1 MTMTIYETVDVDC
14 GGGGV
19 GCGRVVGS
27 VAAKS
32 NVNVYHFS
40 EDCEGPGPDVTV
52 PRWSIEPEVQVHQV
66 LQVRELQNVDIAGLL
81 SLRAGRQFEITM
93 CHLSSKGE

>member
-1 MTMTIYETVDVDC
+1 MTMTMTIYETVDGS
-14 GGGGV
+14 GGGGG

-66 LQVRELQNVDIAGLL
+66 RELQNV
-81 SLRAGRQFEITM
+81 E
-93 CHLSSKGE
+93 C